1 MNTNDLPIRIR
12 IPILY
17 LNPVKFSEKHNY
29 LSVQIAKSF
38 FLSNETRKAHFSSL
52 HFSLFSVNILTSEKL
67 QPFQIAVYNI
77 NVSIE
82 LILKFEHDG
91 LVNLC
96 FYS

>member
-1 MNTNDLPIRIR
+1 MNINHLPISIRIR

-17 LNPVKFSEKHNY
+17 LNPVKFAEKHDY
-29 LSVQIAKSF
+29 LLVQIAKQF

-82 LILKFEHDG
+82 LI
-91 LVNLC
+91 
-96 FYS
+96 